1 MEVEC
6 ACQMWK
12 RSIKRCT
19 LHYTTVLCDGESSAY
34 DAIVSDK
41 PHGPNS
47 QGEKEDCVNH
57 VSKWMG
63 TAVRKLVDVS
73 KANK

>member
-1 MEVEC
+1 MCLSNVEKIYKET
-6 ACQMWK
+6 QT
-12 RSIKRCT
+12 S
-19 LHYTTVLCDGESSAY
+19 LHN
-34 DAIVSDK
+34 SDK
-41 PHGPNS
+41 PHGPTI

-63 TAVRKLVDVS
+63 TALRKLVDVS